1 MLLWK
6 TFRYS
11 CLHFFIVTMLFSISF
26 LTEPNGGKWMIAFL
40 VLICIISFSVEFAEG
55 RSPAYEVPLFHH
67 VSDRHDTSFVYLLS
81 NAHESFDIKLFCFLL
96 KKSETTNGIAASY

>member
-40 VLICIISFSVEFAEG
+40 VFICIISFSVEFALYWRTNKQKEEVRRMKYLYFIMFQIAMTLLLFACFQMLMN
-55 RSPAYEVPLFHH
+55 RS
-67 VSDRHDTSFVYLLS
+67 
-81 NAHESFDIKLFCFLL
+81 I
-96 KKSETTNGIAASY
+96 

>member
-26 LTEPNGGKWMIAFL
+26 LSKPNGGKWMIAFL
-40 VLICIISFSVEFAEG
+40 VLICIISFSVEFA
-55 RSPAYEVPLFHH
+55 
-67 VSDRHDTSFVYLLS
+67 VYLRTNKQKEEVRRMKYLYFIMFQI
-81 NAHESFDIKLFCFLL
+81 AMTLLLFACFQMLMNR
-96 KKSETTNGIAASY
+96 SI

>member
-1 MLLWK
+1 MLLWR

-40 VLICIISFSVEFAEG
+40 VLICIISFSVEFAVYRRTNEQKEEVRRMKYLYFIIFQIAMTLLLFACFQMLMN
-55 RSPAYEVPLFHH
+55 RS
-67 VSDRHDTSFVYLLS
+67 
-81 NAHESFDIKLFCFLL
+81 I
-96 KKSETTNGIAASY
+96 

>member
-40 VLICIISFSVEFAEG
+40 VLICIISFSVEFALYWRTNKQKEEVRRMKYLYFIMFQIAMTLLLFACFQMLMN
-55 RSPAYEVPLFHH
+55 RS
-67 VSDRHDTSFVYLLS
+67 
-81 NAHESFDIKLFCFLL
+81 I
-96 KKSETTNGIAASY
+96 

>member
-26 LTEPNGGKWMIAFL
+26 LSKPNGGKWMIAFL
-40 VLICIISFSVEFAEG
+40 VLICIISFSVEFAVYRRTNKQKEEVRRMKYLYFIMFQIAMTLLLFTCFQMLMN
-55 RSPAYEVPLFHH
+55 RS
-67 VSDRHDTSFVYLLS
+67 
-81 NAHESFDIKLFCFLL
+81 I
-96 KKSETTNGIAASY
+96 

>member
-26 LTEPNGGKWMIAFL
+26 LSKPNGGKWMIVFL
-40 VLICIISFSVEFAEG
+40 VLICIISFSVEFAVYRRTNKQKEEVRRMKYLYFIMFQIAMTLLLFACFQMLMN
-55 RSPAYEVPLFHH
+55 RS
-67 VSDRHDTSFVYLLS
+67 
-81 NAHESFDIKLFCFLL
+81 I
-96 KKSETTNGIAASY
+96 

>member
-26 LTEPNGGKWMIAFL
+26 LSKPNGGKWMIVFL
-40 VLICIISFSVEFAEG
+40 VLICIISFSVEFALYRRTNEQKEEVRRMKYLYFIMFQIAMTLLLFTCFQMLMN
-55 RSPAYEVPLFHH
+55 RS
-67 VSDRHDTSFVYLLS
+67 
-81 NAHESFDIKLFCFLL
+81 I
-96 KKSETTNGIAASY
+96 

>member
-11 CLHFFIVTMLFSISF
+11 CLHFFIVTMLFSLSF

-40 VLICIISFSVEFAEG
+40 VLICIISFSVEFALYRRTNKQKEEVRRMKYLYFITFQIAMTLLLFACFQMLMN
-55 RSPAYEVPLFHH
+55 RS
-67 VSDRHDTSFVYLLS
+67 
-81 NAHESFDIKLFCFLL
+81 I
-96 KKSETTNGIAASY
+96 

>member
-26 LTEPNGGKWMIAFL
+26 LSKLNGGKWMLAFL
-40 VLICIISFSVEFAEG
+40 VLICIISFSVEFALYRRTNKQKE
-55 RSPAYEVPLFHH
+55 EV
-67 VSDRHDTSFVYLLS
+67 RRMKYL
-81 NAHESFDIKLFCFLL
+81 
-96 KKSETTNGIAASY
+96 

>member
-26 LTEPNGGKWMIAFL
+26 LSKPNGGKWMIVFL
-40 VLICIISFSVEFAEG
+40 VLICIISFSVEFAVYRRTNKQKEEVRRMKYLYFIMFQIAMTLLLFTCFQMLMN
-55 RSPAYEVPLFHH
+55 RS
-67 VSDRHDTSFVYLLS
+67 
-81 NAHESFDIKLFCFLL
+81 I
-96 KKSETTNGIAASY
+96 

>member
-40 VLICIISFSVEFAEG
+40 MLICIISFSVEFALYRRTNKQKEEVRRMKNLYFIMFQIAMTLLLFACFQMLMN
-55 RSPAYEVPLFHH
+55 RS
-67 VSDRHDTSFVYLLS
+67 
-81 NAHESFDIKLFCFLL
+81 I
-96 KKSETTNGIAASY
+96 

>member
-26 LTEPNGGKWMIAFL
+26 LSKPNGGKWMIAFL
-40 VLICIISFSVEFAEG
+40 VLICIISFSVEFALYRRTNKQKEEVRRMKNLYFIMFQIAMTLLLFACFQMLMN
-55 RSPAYEVPLFHH
+55 RS
-67 VSDRHDTSFVYLLS
+67 
-81 NAHESFDIKLFCFLL
+81 I
-96 KKSETTNGIAASY
+96 